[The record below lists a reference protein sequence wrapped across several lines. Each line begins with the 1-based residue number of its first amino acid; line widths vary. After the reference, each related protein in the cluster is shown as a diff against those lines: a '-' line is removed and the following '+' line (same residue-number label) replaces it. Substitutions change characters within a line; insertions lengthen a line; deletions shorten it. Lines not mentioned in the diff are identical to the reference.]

1 MFQFSAERFGLNLN
15 KELAATVL
23 LDAAYTTDDKACA
36 KYGTS
41 LRSLQRW
48 RRQFA
53 DGDPELAGSVATKKA
68 AFDAAWADELPAAL
82 RKGIQCLSECM
93 DTIRGDPR
101 SLKNPAMIHAV
112 AGAMT
117 ICAEIYFTGKV
128 IDSRIINPGPE
139 QINGYQ

>member
-1 MFQFSAERFGLNLN
+1 
-15 KELAATVL
+15 L
-23 LDAAYTTDDKACA
+23 LDAAYTTDEKACA
-36 KYGTS
+36 KYGIS
-41 LRSLQRW
+41 IRSLQRW
-48 RRQFA
+48 RRQLA

-93 DTIRGDPR
+93 DSLRADP
-101 SLKNPAMIHAV
+101 KTFTNPAMIHAV

-128 IDSRIINPGPE
+128 IDSRIDPE
-139 QINGYQ
+139 TSNDKTSYSN